1 MKTIH
6 KYIVTGRNET
16 LMPIGAKI
24 LHVNMQGRDICMWA
38 LVDKEVMQEYRT
50 FEVVGTGW
58 ELDENMF
65 YVGTCFDSDSF
76 VWHIMEII

>member
-6 KYIVTGRNET
+6 KYIVTGRNDIP
-16 LMPIGAKI
+16 MPIGAKI